1 MKARFFFLAALLFGL
16 ASCQTEPEGLNVN
29 VDGEQLVSV
38 NVTVPEAETRAG
50 GNNSALGVFDN
61 GVLGTADD
69 DTTMR
74 YILQVYYNGVASKER
89 LVEYSDEKSVTFDV
103 RLVPGRDYQFVVWAD
118 VVDTK
123 DAEGEYVDKHYNTTD
138 LANITLNNTWVAMD
152 ESRDAFTATE
162 LIDNYNGAKD
172 IEIKLYRPF
181 AKLRVVTTDIES
193 LNNLNIVPKT
203 ATVTYT
209 EEHYNAFNAFA
220 GKAIADTKNRNI
232 KHENF
237 TIASYGENVDEGA
250 DMTLFTDYFFAENDV
265 TQFTLEV
272 FDQNGKLI
280 KENNFVTD
288 IYVKRNYLTT
298 IKGNIL
304 TDGNSFEVK
313 IEDAFNIPENEVDAD
328 VKDELKEAAKHK
340 NYVIDLKGD
349 LIWETGAAHGSNPL
363 IPEDADTETLTINGN
378 GYKFIAT
385 GTGVGAIRLA
395 NGGKLILNDLTVVD
409 QSEYH
414 AQDGETAWEFTYL
427 EFAGETEFNNCV
439 IDNTVALDGAKAVF
453 NNCTFNDKVT
463 WPSNAGQEYAAWVS
477 NGKVE
482 FNGCK
487 FSGARG
493 IKVHEQYGT
502 EVEEVVVD
510 NCQFNN
516 LSKKPGM
523 AIGTV
528 NTATKIEIK
537 NSTFTNCQPG
547 DQGLYM
553 YETDTNVT
561 TFDFSQ
567 TNNTVNAVVASSEV
581 FAKVMKANFHTL
593 NISLNADVAVDVNAN
608 VADYYFGGNDTN
620 VITIDGAKVATAA
633 ATGAGD
639 NAYTLTFN
647 HKNSDWN
654 YVRLA
659 NADAKLVIKNAKL
672 TNSGNNNGPWNR
684 HDISFYNDVELVNV
698 TSDKAIALFGD
709 SDLTNVVISDVH
721 PDNSEAYALWIR
733 PFGQTV
739 NIKDCALLAHE
750 SKTTDRG
757 IKIDNQYINEGE
769 AKVTLN
775 VDGLKVKSQKKAA
788 ILVKS
793 TKGADIT
800 LKNVDLSEV
809 AADNT
814 NAVWVDSSTKQ
825 YAGLVTVTGASM
837 VVEGVAPIEGDTA
850 DARQA
855 AFNAA
860 VATEN
865 AVVQLPAGEF
875 TMPTEIANGVT
886 ILGAE
891 GAQINAPEGKTV
903 SVTADNVT
911 ISNVDFVGNF
921 NGQQKVAVL
930 SLSGKN
936 PTIANCTF
944 TGAAGNGYGITVN
957 GQGADDVITIKNC
970 DFSQDDFFKPI
981 FDNWNGLNGA
991 TLVIDGCTLANGF
1004 YTMHIDANGE
1014 SGKVIVKN
1022 STLDGFTTN
1031 GASLDELVFENCV
1044 FGEVAGYACV
1054 NLYTAHSFINCT
1066 FPTKAD
1072 ANNVSNYGLYVS
1084 SKAKGDTLV
1093 FDGCKMSDGTQLDF
1107 SNIAVANGGFLHW
1120 DSDTENCK
1128 VIVNGTVFAANQEAL
1143 KAALA
1148 AGDTDIL
1155 LKAGNYELYGLNFA
1169 ANDVTLKGVD
1179 KANVV
1184 LNLENSIY
1192 LQNKSVTLENLTYN
1206 LNAGKGYNEQA
1217 FAFVHH
1223 ATAFN
1228 LKNCNVNRLRLNV
1241 YEANI
1246 EDCTFTLDTSS
1257 GFDGYCI
1264 YYYGNNNSTVNVKN
1278 STFATA
1284 GKGICIYSE
1293 SAKAYNLNV
1302 DKCSF
1307 TSSDS
1312 ATDKAAIQMHT
1323 ELGISGNVKITETT
1337 ATGFADINGGLWNE
1351 LNNNTK
1357 VATDKFDIWVD
1368 GTQVH

>member
-1 MKARFFFLAALLFGL
+1 MKKLLALLAVVL
-16 ASCQTEPEGLNVN
+16 CVVSCQTEPEGLDVN
-29 VDGEQLVSV
+29 VGGEIDAIV
-38 NVTVPEAETRAG
+38 NVTIPEAETRAT
-50 GNNSALGVFDN
+50 NSAEGAFKNVDFN
-61 GVLGTADD
+61 EYTI
-69 DTTMR
+69 R
-74 YILQVYYNGVASKER
+74 YILQVYYNNEPSQER
-89 LVEYSDEKSVTFDV
+89 LVKYSDDKSVAFDV
-103 RLVPGRDYQFVVWAD
+103 RLVPGRDYNFVVWAD
-118 VVDTK
+118 IV
-123 DAEGEYVDKHYNTTD
+123 EGNNYVDNEWSNADGLHYNTTN
-138 LANITLNNTWVAMD
+138 LHNITLKQTWVAMD
-152 ESRDAFTATE
+152 ETRDAFTDSE
-162 LIDNYNGAKD
+162 YIESYNGSKD
-172 IEIKLYRPF
+172 ITITLKRPF
-181 AKLRVVTTDIES
+181 AKLRVVTTDIK
-193 LNNLNIVPKT
+193 NLTNLGIVPHN
-203 ATVTYT
+203 AVVEYT
-209 EEHYNAFNAFA
+209 TNHRVAFNALA
-220 GKAIADTKNRNI
+220 GVAA
-232 KHENF
+232 E
-237 TIASYGENVDEGA
+237 ASEAKTHTFELAQYTNESNTGA
-250 DMTLFTDYFFAENDV
+250 EYTLFTDYFFAENDLV
-265 TQFTLEV
+265 KFNLTVKEEG
-272 FDQNGKLI
+272 GKVI
-280 KENNFVTD
+280 GETVAFNTD
-288 IYVKRNYLTT
+288 INVKRNYLTT

-304 TDGNSFEVK
+304 TDGKNFNVT
-313 IEDAFNIPENEVDAD
+313 IEDAFDVPSVEVDGDAHD
-328 VKDELKEAAKHK
+328 QIKDAANYK
-340 NYVIDLKGD
+340 NYVIDLDAD
-349 LIWETGAAHGSNPL
+349 LVWETGAGIGSTPL
-363 IPEDADTETLTINGN
+363 IPEGAITETLTINGN
-378 GYKFIAT
+378 GHSIIAT
-385 GTGVGAIRLA
+385 GSGVGQIRMA
-395 NGGKLILNDLTVVD
+395 NGGKLIFNNVKFVD
-409 QSEYH
+409 KSVSYAENSWEY
-414 AQDGETAWEFTYL
+414 GYL
-427 EFAGETEFNNCV
+427 EFGGKLEFNNCQFV
-439 IDNTVALDGAKAVF
+439 NAVMMSGDSAVF
-453 NNCTFNDKVT
+453 SECSFN
-463 WPSNAGQEYAAWVS
+463 SNKDSEYAVWVD
-477 NGKVE
+477 NGNASFVKCAFE
-482 FNGCK
+482 GP
-487 FSGARG
+487 RG
-493 IKVHEQYGT
+493 IKVHEAYGS
-502 EVEEVVVD
+502 EVGEVVVD
-510 NCQFNN
+510 NSIFTNIA
-516 LSKKPGM
+516 KKPGM
-523 AIGTV
+523 AIGTL

-553 YETDTNVT
+553 YETDTDVT

-567 TNNTVNAVVASSEV
+567 TGNTVNAVVESSEV
-581 FAKVMKANFHTL
+581 FAKVMKADFHTL
-593 NISLNADVAVDVNAN
+593 NISLNADVTVDVNAN
-608 VADYYFGGNDTN
+608 MADYYFGGNNTN
-620 VITIDGAKVATAA
+620 VITINGAKVSTA
-633 ATGAGD
+633 ATGAG
-639 NAYTLTFN
+639 NNTYTLTFN

-654 YVRLA
+654 YIRFNND
-659 NADAKLVIKNAKL
+659 NAKWVIKNVKL
-672 TNSGNNNGPWNR
+672 TNTGKNDGPWNR
-684 HDISFYNDVELVNV
+684 HDIRFYNDVVLENV
-698 TSDKAIALFGD
+698 TSDKAIALLAD
-709 SDLTNVVISDVH
+709 ADLTKVVISDVH
-721 PDNSEAYALWIR
+721 PDNGEAYALWITAE
-733 PFGQTV
+733 GQTV

-775 VDGLKVKSQKKAA
+775 IDGLKVKSQKKAA
-788 ILVKS
+788 IVVKS
-793 TKGADIT
+793 TKGADINI
-800 LKNVDLSEV
+800 KNIDITEV
-809 AADNT
+809 AADDD
-814 NAVWVDSSTKQ
+814 NAVWVDSNTKQ
-825 YAGLVTVTGASM
+825 YAGLVSVTGASI

-855 AFNAA
+855 AFNTA

-875 TMPTEIANGVT
+875 AMPSEIANGVT
-886 ILGAE
+886 IIGAE

-921 NGQQKVAVL
+921 NGQENVAVL

-944 TGAAGNGYGITVN
+944 TGAAGNGYGITIN

-981 FDNWNGLNGA
+981 FDNWVGLNGA
-991 TLVIDGCTLANGF
+991 TLVIDGCTLANGL
-1004 YTMHIDANGE
+1004 YTMHIDANGK

-1084 SKAKGDTLV
+1084 SKAKGDTMV

-1143 KAALA
+1143 KAALN

-1155 LKAGNYELYGLNFA
+1155 LKGGNYELSGLNFA
-1169 ANDVTLKGVD
+1169 ANDVTLKGAD
-1179 KANVV
+1179 KANVIV
-1184 LNLENSIY
+1184 NLEKSIY

-1206 LNAGKGYNEQA
+1206 LNAGKSYTEQA

-1246 EDCTFTLDTSS
+1246 EGCTFTLNTSS

-1264 YYYGNNNSTVNVKN
+1264 YYYGNDNSTVNVKN

-1293 SAKAYNLNV
+1293 HAKAYNLNV
-1302 DKCSF
+1302 NECSF

-1323 ELGISGNVKITETT
+1323 ELGIYGNVKIAKTT

>member
-1 MKARFFFLAALLFGL
+1 MKTRFLALAALVLGL
-16 ASCQTEPEGLNVN
+16 ASCQTEPEGLDVN
-29 VDGEQLVSV
+29 VGGEEV
-38 NVTVPEAETRAG
+38 NTVLTVTIPETETRTG
-50 GNNSALGVFDN
+50 GENSAIGAFGNVDFSQYD
-61 GVLGTADD
+61 V
-69 DTTMR
+69 R
-74 YILQVYYNGVASKER
+74 FILEVYNMEGELINELAKER
-89 LVEYSDEKSVTFDV
+89 MVNTEDDATSTSFDL
-103 RLVPGRDYQFVVWAD
+103 RLIPGRDYRFVVWAD
-118 VVDTK
+118 IVAQGSEADL
-123 DAEGEYVDKHYNTTD
+123 HYNTANLKEVKIATTEWNLTD
-138 LANITLNNTWVAMD
+138 ET
-152 ESRDAFTATE
+152 RDAYTNIYDVEDFSTASNISIE
-162 LIDNYNGAKD
+162 LK
-172 IEIKLYRPF
+172 RPLG
-181 AKLRVVTTDIES
+181 KLRVVTTDIKDMFNVLPEDIKVVYS
-193 LNNLNIVPKT
+193 TDI
-203 ATVTYT
+203 YT
-209 EEHYNAFNAFA
+209 SFNAFTSDVIA
-220 GKAIADTKNRNI
+220 AEKVTHEKSIKISENKYANEWDATTGKSKGT
-232 KHENF
+232 
-237 TIASYGENVDEGA
+237 
-250 DMTLFTDYFFAENDV
+250 MTLFTDYYFAAKDQEPIN
-265 TQFTLEV
+265 FTLDV
-272 FDQNGKLI
+272 KDNNGDAI
-280 KENNFVTD
+280 PQVQFNTPIPVQ
-288 IYVKRNYLTT
+288 RNYLTT
-298 IKGNIL
+298 VTGPIL
-304 TDGNSFEVK
+304 TDAANINVY
-313 IEDAFNIPENEVDAD
+313 INDAFDGYHEIDAD
-328 VKDELKEAAKHK
+328 IKDQLEEATKYK

-349 LIWETGAAHGSNPL
+349 LIWETGAGIGSTPL
-363 IPEDADTETLTINGN
+363 IPEGAVTETLTINGN
-378 GYKFIAT
+378 GYKVIAT
-385 GTGVGAIRLA
+385 GDGVGQIRMA
-395 NGGKLILNDLTVVD
+395 NGGKLIINDAVIEDKSV
-409 QSEYH
+409 SYAENSWEY
-414 AQDGETAWEFTYL
+414 GYL
-427 EFAGETEFNNCV
+427 EFGGKLEFNECQFVN
-439 IDNTVALDGAKAVF
+439 AVMMSGEEA
-453 NNCTFNDKVT
+453 TFNKCSFNSGKD
-463 WPSNAGQEYAAWVS
+463 NEYAVWVD
-477 NGKVE
+477 NGKAYFNECTVE
-482 FNGCK
+482 GP
-487 FSGARG
+487 RG
-493 IKVHEQYGT
+493 IKTHEAYGS
-502 EVEEVVVD
+502 EVVEIVVD
-510 NCQFNN
+510 KCQFKNI
-516 LSKKPGM
+516 SVKPGM

-528 NTATKIEIK
+528 NAATKIEIK

-553 YETDTNVT
+553 YETDTDVA

-581 FAKVMKANFHTL
+581 LAKVMKADFHTL

-608 VADYYFGGNDTN
+608 VADYYFGGNNTN
-620 VITIDGAKVATAA
+620 VITIDGAKVVTAA
-633 ATGAGD
+633 ATGAGN

-659 NADAKLVIKNAKL
+659 NADAKLVIKNAKI
-672 TNSGNNNGPWNR
+672 TNTGNNNGPWNR
-684 HDISFYNDVELVNV
+684 HDISFFNDVELENV

-709 SDLTNVVISDVH
+709 SDLTNVIISDVH
-721 PDNSEAYALWIR
+721 PNNSEAYALWIR

-739 NIKDCALLAHE
+739 NINNCALLAHE

-757 IKIDNQYINEGE
+757 IKIDNQYVNEDE

-775 VDGLKVKSQKKAA
+775 IDGLKVKSQKKAA
-788 ILVKS
+788 IVVKS
-793 TKGADIT
+793 TKGADINI
-800 LKNVDLSEV
+800 KNIDITEV
-809 AADNT
+809 AADNA
-814 NAVWVDSSTKQ
+814 NAVWVDESTKQ
-825 YAGLVTVTGASM
+825 YAGLVTVAGASM
-837 VVEGVAPIEGDTA
+837 VVEGVAPIEGDTV

-855 AFNAA
+855 AFNTA

-865 AVVQLPAGEF
+865 AVVQLPAGEY
-875 TMPTEIANGVT
+875 TMPSEIANGVT
-886 ILGAE
+886 IIGAE

-921 NGQQKVAVL
+921 NGQEKVAVL

-981 FDNWNGLNGA
+981 FDGWNGLNGA
-991 TLVIDGCTLANGF
+991 TLVIDGCTLANGL

-1044 FGEVAGYACV
+1044 FGEVAGYACA

-1155 LKAGNYELYGLNFA
+1155 LKAGNYELSGLNFV
-1169 ANDVTLKGVD
+1169 ANNVTLKGVD

-1206 LNAGKGYNEQA
+1206 LNAGKGYTEQA

-1246 EDCTFTLDTSS
+1246 EDCTFTLNTSS

-1264 YYYGNNNSTVNVKN
+1264 YYYGDNNSTVNVKN

-1302 DKCSF
+1302 DKCTF

-1337 ATGFADINGGLWNE
+1337 ATGFANINGGLWNE